1 MRREDVEIVRDE
13 GELPHGEY
21 KEHGGEN
28 WQQSPSDGTPA
39 WKKESEKSSGMFL
52 HAQFQTS

>member
-1 MRREDVEIVRDE
+1 MSIIVRDE
-13 GELPHGEY
+13 GERPHGEY

-28 WQQSPSDGTPA
+28 WQQSPRDGTPA